1 MVTPSA
7 THPTVVLDGSM
18 VLKITEYAEMLW
30 ALALM
35 PMIRCSPPEMRLMND
50 LLAGYVREERPV
62 LDSSKPVVVTL
73 GIAMQQIINL
83 VR

>member
-1 MVTPSA
+1 MLL
-7 THPTVVLDGSM
+7 VL
-18 VLKITEYAEMLW
+18 VLAPI
-30 ALALM
+30 
-35 PMIRCSPPEMRLMND
+35 IRGSPPEMRLMND